1 MQMPWCLMMNSLKQ
15 KIHKKYKSNNID
27 AKTSWTQQAKF
38 DVAFYKSKGLNV
50 DDFKKIL
57 RILE

>member
-1 MQMPWCLMMNSLKQ
+1 MFNEHNSEAKE
-15 KIHKKYKSNNID
+15 IHKKYKSNNID
-27 AKTSWTQQAKF
+27 VKTSWIQQAKF
-38 DVAFYKSKGLNV
+38 DIDFYKSKGLNV